1 MGTKLECM
9 DVLYIISE
17 FQFQEGGAPRT
28 QSNHLTQGSPH
39 SLEALL
45 RLGCTKNVWAWGY

>member
-17 FQFQEGGAPRT
+17 FQFQEGGGGISSEP
-28 QSNHLTQGSPH
+28 SPIISH
-39 SLEALL
+39 KAVLIPWKL
-45 RLGCTKNVWAWGY
+45 C